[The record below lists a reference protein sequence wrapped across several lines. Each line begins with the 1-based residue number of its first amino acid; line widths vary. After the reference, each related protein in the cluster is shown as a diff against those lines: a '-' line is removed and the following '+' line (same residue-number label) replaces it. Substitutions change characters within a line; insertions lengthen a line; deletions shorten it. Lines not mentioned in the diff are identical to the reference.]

1 MRLATF
7 AFLPV
12 LVWAQDA
19 PQTTSPA
26 VAALPHTPHLLLSA
40 PRLKRLKRDRE
51 RQTVR
56 WVDFADRI
64 ESVSDSPERGFEL
77 ALFYAVT
84 GDQARGRE
92 AVQWAKSHPCERRQA
107 ALIRDWVPGLFSQ
120 EAPKLSCPAATDGSL
135 VALRDSLFWNAASG
149 EDTEAEVDRDKNVL
163 VEKLRTGNFEDT
175 KELYAAVE
183 YLSAA
188 KTVEHIDLR
197 EEDPR
202 FFSSLPV
209 ELLLSLKP
217 EKVEHSDWQTHAAA
231 LALVSLDP
239 NLDSSQYLQAWAI
252 EDRQTVHEGEGV
264 AYEFLWGD
272 PYLPGV
278 GYQNLDPW
286 FYDESRGMLVG
297 RSNWTPS
304 ACWIRILPA
313 KVEGE
318 LCPSDWETKPLILG
332 RLTLVPKLDA
342 CVKLPRRDGSQSLI
356 IWKAP
361 PHGKLTYTDGKAQ
374 QTTAADGSGMWHV
387 PSNAS
392 VQACTAVP

>member
-1 MRLATF
+1 M
-7 AFLPV
+7 
-12 LVWAQDA
+12 
-19 PQTTSPA
+19 
-26 VAALPHTPHLLLSA
+26 PHTPHLLLSA

-56 WVDFADRI
+56 WTNFAQRV
-64 ESVSDSPERGFEL
+64 ESVPDSQERGFEL
-77 ALFYAVT
+77 ALFYIVT
-84 GDQARGRE
+84 GDEAKGRE
-92 AVQWAKSHPCERRQA
+92 AVEWAKTHPCERRQI
-107 ALIRDWVPGLFSQ
+107 ALIRDWATALFSQ
-120 EAPKLSCPAATDGSL
+120 ESPNPSCPDATGESL
-135 VALRDSLFWNAASG
+135 EALRDRLFWNAASG
-149 EDTEAEVDRDKNVL
+149 EDTESEVEQDKKVL
-163 VEKLRTGNFEDT
+163 VDKLRTGDFGDP

-188 KTVEHIDLR
+188 KTVERTDLR

-217 EKVEHSDWQTHAAA
+217 KQVEHPDWQTHAAA

-239 NLDSSQYLQAWAI
+239 NLDSSQFLQAWAI

-264 AYEFLWGD
+264 AYEYLWGD

-304 ACWIRILPA
+304 ACWIRIIPG

-318 LCPSDWETKPLILG
+318 SCPSDWETKPLVLG
-332 RLTLVPKLDA
+332 RLTLVPKLDR
-342 CVKLPRRDGSQSLI
+342 CVKLPHRDATQSMI
-356 IWKAP
+356 IWKVP
-361 PHGKLTYTDGKAQ
+361 PRAKLSYLDGKAQ
-374 QTTAADGSGMWHV
+374 QTTAVDASGLWRV

-392 VQACTAVP
+392 AQACTADP

>member
-1 MRLATF
+1 MRWVNF
-7 AFLPV
+7 AERV
-12 LVWAQDA
+12 D
-19 PQTTSPA
+19 
-26 VAALPHTPHLLLSA
+26 SA
-40 PRLKRLKRDRE
+40 P
-51 RQTVR
+51 
-56 WVDFADRI
+56 
-64 ESVSDSPERGFEL
+64 DSPERGFEL
-77 ALFYAVT
+77 ALFYVVT
-84 GDQARGRE
+84 GEVAKGRE
-92 AVQWAKSHPCERRQA
+92 AVQWAKSHPCERRQV
-107 ALIRDWVPGLFSQ
+107 ALIRDWAPALFSP
-120 EAPKLSCPAATDGSL
+120 EPSKPSCPAATDGSL

-149 EDTEAEVDRDKNVL
+149 EDTEAEVERDKNIL
-163 VEKLRTGNFEDT
+163 VDKLRTGNFDDP
-175 KELYAAVE
+175 KELYAAFE

-188 KTVEHIDLR
+188 KTVERIDLR

-202 FFSSLPV
+202 LFSSLPV

-217 EKVEHSDWQTHAAA
+217 EKVEHPDWRTHAAA

-252 EDRQTVHEGEGV
+252 EDRQTVQEGEGV

-278 GYQNLDPW
+278 GYQNLDSW
-286 FYDESRGMLVG
+286 FYDESRAMLVG
-297 RSNWTPS
+297 RSNWTAS
-304 ACWIRILPA
+304 ACWIRILPG

-318 LCPSDWETKPLILG
+318 LCPSDWETKPLTLG
-332 RLTLVPKLDA
+332 RLTLVPKLDP

-356 IWKAP
+356 VWKAP

-374 QTTAADGSGMWHV
+374 QTTAADASGMWHV